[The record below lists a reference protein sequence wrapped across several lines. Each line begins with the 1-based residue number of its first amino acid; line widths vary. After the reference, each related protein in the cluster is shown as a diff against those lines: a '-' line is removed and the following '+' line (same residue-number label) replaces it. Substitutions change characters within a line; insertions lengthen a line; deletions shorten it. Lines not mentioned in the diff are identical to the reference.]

1 MVVASVAPGRKAVHA
16 SVVVVPELSEVG
28 TLDGADRHTAAV
40 LLPATLSTTPEV
52 HSTVADA
59 IETSVARYRELL
71 QEAAAEGTPT
81 GPGRLHALE
90 RSLHARVAKECVD
103 PVVGACIKAA
113 HDDPAVL
120 SRAEAIVD
128 ATPHLR
134 PQRASEHVK
143 IHLLG
148 GSTVSVK
155 TPYFLRRPP
164 RGRGHPRGRGR
175 RMPEGNGLYPVL
187 ASLGIHFRASPAL
200 ASDIARLV
208 AMSTEA
214 EAQQS
219 LALRGIEMGQK
230 TITRLTRRLAK
241 RGLTHRAWRI
251 EQTASGQRGT
261 DVVRGKRIV
270 IGTDGGRVRLRVA
283 KTKGRRRPSG
293 HRGFR
298 APWKEPK
305 VLVIYEID
313 EKGKKRRHG
322 LVRYDAT
329 MEDADGIFDILV
341 AILREIGAHEAAEW
355 IVTGD
360 GASWIW
366 NRVPRL
372 IEDVGYDREKVT
384 EVVDFYHAAQRLW
397 EVAEERKGWTDTERR
412 KWVGKMK
419 RHLRRGLVEKVLSE
433 ARELC
438 RGCKSREIK
447 GLLGYFSDHQ
457 HRMRYDLFRKRG
469 LPLGSGAVESCVRRT
484 INLRVKGNGIF
495 WRRERVEEML
505 HLRAQLLSGRWN
517 EYVEAILEPEAFWKA
532 A

>member
-1 MVVASVAPGRKAVHA
+1 MVVASVTFGRRSVDANVSVSALSSVEALSSTTRTKALVGLPV
-16 SVVVVPELSEVG
+16 SLS
-28 TLDGADRHTAAV
+28 
-40 LLPATLSTTPEV
+40 TPEV
-52 HSTVADA
+52 HPAVVDA
-59 IETSVARYRELL
+59 IELSVTKYREVLR
-71 QEAAAEGTPT
+71 EAVAGGAPT

-90 RSLHARVAKECVD
+90 RALHARVAKECLD
-103 PVVGACIKAA
+103 PVVGASIKAA
-113 HDDPAVL
+113 HDDPVVL

-134 PQRASEHVK
+134 PQRASERVTLTL
-143 IHLLG
+143 IG
-148 GSTVSVK
+148 GSKVSIK

-175 RMPEGNGLYPVL
+175 RMPEGNGVYPVL
-187 ASLGIHFRASPAL
+187 AALGVHFRVSPAL

-214 EAQQS
+214 EAKQS

-241 RGLTHRAWRI
+241 RGLAYRAWRI
-251 EQTASGQRGT
+251 EQTSNGQRGSN
-261 DVVRGKRIV
+261 VVRGKRIV

-293 HRGFR
+293 HRGFH

-313 EKGKKRRHG
+313 EKGKKRRFG

-329 MEDADGIFDILV
+329 MQDADGLFDILV
-341 AILREIGAHEAAEW
+341 SVLCEIGAHEAAAW

-372 IEDVGYDREKVT
+372 IEEVGYDKQKVT
-384 EVVDFYHAAQRLW
+384 EIVDFYHAAQRLC
-397 EVAEERKGWTDTERR
+397 EIAEERKGWTDAERR
-412 KWVGKMK
+412 KWVGRMK
-419 RHLRRGLVEKVLSE
+419 RHLRRGLVERVLTE
-433 ARELC
+433 AKELC

-447 GLLGYFSDHQ
+447 DLLGYFANHQ
-457 HRMRYDLFRKRG
+457 HRMRYDQFRKRK

-495 WRRERVEEML
+495 WRKERVEEML

-517 EYVEAILEPEAFWKA
+517 EYVEAILEPEAFWRA